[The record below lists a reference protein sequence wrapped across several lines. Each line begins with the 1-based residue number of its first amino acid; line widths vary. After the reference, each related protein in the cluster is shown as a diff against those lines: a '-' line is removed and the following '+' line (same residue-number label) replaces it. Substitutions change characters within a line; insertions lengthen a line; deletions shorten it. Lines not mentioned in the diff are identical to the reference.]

1 MTEEPLPEPQ
11 SQTPPPEARPRL
23 RDHVVGMR
31 GVAAVALAGLIL
43 GGAGGA
49 LLGAASAGGD
59 DDRMGPGRGGFGGPG
74 QMPQFP
80 GQPPQQGI
88 PGQGQPGGP

>member
-1 MTEEPLPEPQ
+1 MTEETQPD
-11 SQTPPPEARPRL
+11 TRPRL

-49 LLGAASAGGD
+49 LLGAVSAGGD
-59 DDRMGPGRGGFGGPG
+59 DDRMGPGRFGGPG
-74 QMPQFP
+74 QMGQFP
-80 GQPPQQGI
+80 GQPPQQGV